1 MDPDILLMT
10 EFQRGDRE
18 AFAKLVRKYRRN
30 IIQLAYRYLHDRV
43 LAEDI
48 AQEVFLRVFKARSRY
63 RPGTKF
69 SSWLFRIA
77 VNLCINESRSKKR
90 AKVVSYDA
98 SSSPEGGEYRKSFA
112 DEAMEAPGETME
124 RKELAEK
131 IRDILDIL
139 PENQRTAIILNKY
152 EGFSYNEIADTMELS
167 LQAVKSLL
175 SRARSNIKD
184 KLMPYLRSGRGG
196 RR

>member
-1 MDPDILLMT
+1 MVAALYP
-10 EFQRGDRE
+10 
-18 AFAKLVRKYRRN
+18 
-30 IIQLAYRYLHDRV
+30 
-43 LAEDI
+43 
-48 AQEVFLRVFKARSRY
+48 FLKSKR
-63 RPGTKF
+63 T
-69 SSWLFRIA
+69 
-77 VNLCINESRSKKR
+77 KKR

-98 SSSPEGGEYRKSFA
+98 ASSPEGGEYRKSFA
-112 DEAMEAPGETME
+112 DDTMEAPGEAME
-124 RKELAEK
+124 RKELAVK
-131 IRDILDIL
+131 IRNILDIL

-184 KLMPYLRSGRGG
+184 KLMPYLQSGRGG